1 MTFCVSLYEAT
12 SFYNWSPVI
21 GISIWGCW
29 RWLNQSVQ
37 WLSHI
42 RLCNTTDCSTPG
54 LPVHHQL
61 PEFTQTQTIES
72 VMPSSHLIL
81 GCPLLFP
88 PSIFPSIRVFF
99 NDKEDSWDF
108 SGPMSKNP
116 PCNAGDTSS
125 ISGPARSHMPRGNYW
140 TWALEPGNC
149 NYWSLELMLC
159 NKESLC
165 TSSPHITAK
174 NSPHSPQL
182 EKALCSQPG
191 RPSTDRK
198 KQVSIF

>member
-1 MTFCVSLYEAT
+1 MSFASKPNSHPQGVLLDFHVELSRGSWKAPPTSPHTWRCRSFPPRLLLRAQQFPSKGVSE
-12 SFYNWSPVI
+12 P
-21 GISIWGCW
+21 GC
-29 RWLNQSVQ
+29 S
-37 WLSHI
+37 
-42 RLCNTTDCSTPG
+42 
-54 LPVHHQL
+54 
-61 PEFTQTQTIES
+61 QTAPAHLQ
-72 VMPSSHLIL
+72 SHLIL
-81 GCPLLFP
+81 TFQSREPNGMYKVGIIYFKKLMGA
-88 PSIFPSIRVFF
+88 SR
-99 NDKEDSWDF
+99 
-108 SGPMSKNP
+108 SGPVVKNP

-125 ISGPARSHMPRGNYW
+125 ISGLARSHMPRGNYW